1 MKEGVEKTKEQLI
14 GKESQPPQESP
25 NHKILK
31 ARYRA
36 IVEFANDA
44 IMTANAE
51 TGIIVDANQKALEMF
66 GYSRE
71 EIIGM
76 HQRQL
81 HPVDVLEE
89 AREFSRTF
97 VQHIKKGKSY
107 EGKSYVEEDKMICKD
122 GTILDVSIS
131 AGVIDTGDEKLII
144 GIFRDI
150 TTQKKLEQINRKK
163 FDITERY
170 AKEQGILNS
179 ILKISLS
186 PDSLAMQL
194 QMILEIIMTNTMVSL
209 HSKGS
214 IYLCDERNKMLQII
228 ASHNFS
234 EEQRV
239 ACSKIPYGTCICGS
253 AASTK
258 RIVFSSD
265 CSKEGHTIT
274 YRDMARHGHYCIPI
288 AAPDKL
294 LGVLNL
300 YVDEGYER
308 NDRDKLFL
316 INVAQILAGVIERK
330 YVEGELDD
338 YRKNLE
344 TLISLRTREL
354 KESEKKYRQLTELSQ
369 DGIWLI
375 DEAKTTTLVNKAMAD
390 MLGYT
395 VEEMIGVPVFNF
407 IDEEVKQTTEDA
419 IVKLHEGGV
428 KIRNED
434 IFICKDG
441 GKIIVSVAAVPILD
455 DNQNSAG
462 SFAVVRDITALKKA
476 EEDLK
481 KSLSE
486 KNVLLEE
493 LQHRV
498 KNNLQVISG
507 LIRLNIDNIRDKS
520 DRNIFVDTLTRI
532 RTIALVYDRLHHT
545 EYLSDIDFKRY
556 VTHLSDDI
564 FIAFDIDRNKI
575 DIKLDVSD
583 FVLDVDSVVPC
594 GLIINEILTNILK
607 HAFKDDMVG
616 EIKLS
621 AHILDNNEVE
631 IFIKDNG
638 VGLPEGF
645 DFKDARTLGLT
656 LIGVLIN
663 QLEGTIEFDG
673 SNGTEVRIRFKP
685 ENSH

>member
-1 MKEGVEKTKEQLI
+1 MNEGAEKTKEQLI
-14 GKESQPPQESP
+14 GEESQPPQGTL

-31 ARYRA
+31 ERYRA

-44 IMTANAE
+44 IMTANVE
-51 TGIIVDANQKALEMF
+51 TGIIVDVNQKALELF

-89 AREFSRTF
+89 NREFSKIF
-97 VQHIKKGKSY
+97 VQHVKKGKSY

-131 AGVIDTGDEKLII
+131 AGVIDNGDEKLII

-150 TTQKKLEQINRKK
+150 TTQKRLEQINRKK
-163 FDITERY
+163 LDITERY

-186 PDSLAMQL
+186 PDSLATQL
-194 QMILEIIMTNTMVSL
+194 QMILEIILTNTMISL

-214 IYLCDERNKMLQII
+214 IYLCDERNRMLQII
-228 ASHNFS
+228 ACHNFS
-234 EEQRV
+234 EEQKV
-239 ACSKIPYGTCICGS
+239 VCSKIPYGTCICGS

-265 CSKEGHTIT
+265 CSEGGHTIT
-274 YRDMARHGHYCIPI
+274 YRDMTRHGHYCIPI

-294 LGVLNL
+294 LGVINI

-330 YVEGELDD
+330 HVEGELDD

-369 DGIWLI
+369 DGVVVI
-375 DEAKTTTLVNKAMAD
+375 DETNIITLVNKAMAD

-395 VEEMIGVPVFNF
+395 VEEMIGVPVFKL
-407 IDEEVKQTTEDA
+407 IDELAKQTTEDA
-419 IVKLHEGGV
+419 IIKLRKAGV
-428 KIRNED
+428 KVRTEDVFIR
-434 IFICKDG
+434 KDG
-441 GKIIVSVAAVPILD
+441 GKITVSVAAVPILD
-455 DNQNSAG
+455 DNQNSSG

-476 EEDLK
+476 ELDLK
-481 KSLSE
+481 RSLIE
-486 KNVLLEE
+486 KDVLLEE

-507 LIRLNIDNIRDKS
+507 LLRLNIDNIKDKS
-520 DRNIFVDTLTRI
+520 DRNIFVDTITRI

-575 DIKLDVSD
+575 DIKLDVRN

-607 HAFKDDMVG
+607 HAFKDNRAG
-616 EIKLS
+616 EILLA

-645 DFKDARTLGLT
+645 DFKNARTLGLT

-663 QLEGTIEFDG
+663 QLEGTIEFNG

-685 ENSH
+685 EKGH